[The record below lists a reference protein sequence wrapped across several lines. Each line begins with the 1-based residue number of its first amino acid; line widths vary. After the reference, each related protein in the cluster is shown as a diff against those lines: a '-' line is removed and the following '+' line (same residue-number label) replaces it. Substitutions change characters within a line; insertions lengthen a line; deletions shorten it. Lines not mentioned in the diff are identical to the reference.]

1 MKKTLLVG
9 SALMLLSTSA
19 FATKARLMALGE
31 DKDGSYYISDYRNV
45 YINPSELGSYGNLA
59 VIEWGG
65 AGKDINTAGTGATVD
80 SDTKTKAQG
89 GMIYK
94 LSNGMS
100 VGAILGDETDVAAL
114 IRILSS
120 NGGASQ
126 SVFLQTADNVVDLF
140 VSGDAGVKW
149 GANLLYTEGSNKAD
163 GARYKQNSI
172 ATRLG
177 VSSDAW
183 NAHLLVA
190 LGAKADAPDYAHTP
204 TYKGKLGFRLG
215 GGYDVNESGKV
226 FGMYESY
233 SWKQKNA
240 STAER
245 VGKFS
250 KMIVGYGHT
259 QKVTDSGSL
268 FIKGQFDLTKVEL
281 EAITGLVAA
290 KIDRMSVPLTV
301 GYEHAAL
308 SWLTL
313 RGSVVQ
319 NIYGTVKDS
328 GLTANL
334 GGATGSVTGAVIR
347 GLANQR
353 YGSSTTGNGG
363 KKTLANSTTVNAGA
377 TLKFGSLEVDGLIGA
392 TPASRTGAPGDT
404 ANTNAGILALDNL
417 ETRVGMTYKF

>member
-1 MKKTLLVG
+1 MKKSLLVG

-19 FATKARLMALGE
+19 FATKARLIALGE
-31 DKDGSYYISDYRNV
+31 DKDGSYYISDYRNI
-45 YINPSELGSYGNLA
+45 YINPAELGSFGNMA
-59 VIEWGG
+59 VIELGSNG
-65 AGKDINTAGTGATVD
+65 RALSSAATLD
-80 SDTKTKAQG
+80 ADNETKAQG

-114 IRILSS
+114 TRILAS
-120 NGGASQ
+120 NGGAAGT
-126 SVFLQTADNVVDLF
+126 FLQTADNVIDLF
-140 VSGDAGVKW
+140 ASGDAGVKW
-149 GANLLYTEGSNKAD
+149 GANLLYTEGSNKAA

-177 VSSDAW
+177 VMGDAW

-190 LGAKADAPDYAHTP
+190 LGAKADAPDYTSTP

-215 GGYDVNESGKV
+215 GGYDLSESRKV

-240 STAER
+240 TTAER

-250 KMIVGYGHT
+250 KMIIGYGHT
-259 QKVTDSGSL
+259 KKITDAGI
-268 FIKGQFDLTKVEL
+268 FFVKGQFDLTKIEL
-281 EAITGLVAA
+281 EAISGLVAA
-290 KIDRMSVPLTV
+290 KIDRMSVPLTI

-319 NIYGTVKDS
+319 NLFGTVKDS

-334 GGATGSVTGAVIR
+334 DGSVTGATAR
-347 GLANQR
+347 GLSTAR
-353 YGSSTTGNGG
+353 YGSSTAGQNGG
-363 KKTLANSTTVNAGA
+363 KKTLANSTIVNAGA

-392 TPASRTGAPGDT
+392 TPASRSGTPAST
-404 ANTNAGILALDNL
+404 ANTSNGVLALDNL